1 MVNRLA
7 NAFTNMAQRWVPD
20 AYVIAIIL
28 SLIVFVFALAFGFGP
43 EVGLGERLLGSIEAW
58 QGGFWKLLEFAM
70 QMCIIMLG
78 GYVLAQTRPVAR
90 LLDRLAERATTPT
103 KAVLIVS
110 LFSMVS
116 ALFNWGLS
124 LAGSGVIA
132 RKVGQKCRRADF
144 RLLIACAY
152 LGMSATWHAGLSAS
166 APLLMA
172 TPGKVDDINKQ
183 YFANSD
189 VKLDAIP
196 IGQTLFSPF
205 NVVLTLVVIVVV
217 ALLCVRLHPKDGDE
231 VPMPVVEEA
240 IEREYPNTDKKW
252 SDRVEDSPVLTVIVA
267 ALLVAALVNLVYK
280 GGGLAIDLNF
290 VNMALLTLAIL
301 LHWTP
306 RRLLE
311 ATEKGGRIVWGI
323 IIQFPFY
330 AGIAG
335 LIGGTAI
342 KERVS
347 SMFVENTSAS
357 TFPLVVYWYSGIV
370 NYFVPSGGSKWYLEV
385 QYIMDAT
392 HRLGVDPALT
402 VLAYAWG
409 DMMTDAIQP
418 FWAIPLLGLAG
429 LKFRDIMGF
438 LTVVFLVYATL
449 VSLAFLVAPR
459 FF

>member
-1 MVNRLA
+1 VINRLA
-7 NAFTNMAQRWVPD
+7 NAFTAMAQRWVPD
-20 AYVIAIIL
+20 AYVIAVL
-28 SLIVFVFALAFGFGP
+28 LTLIVFVFALFFGFAP
-43 EVGLGERLLGSIEAW
+43 ETSLVDRLVGSVQAW
-58 QGGFWKLLEFAM
+58 NGGFWALLSFAM

-78 GYVLAQTRPVAR
+78 GYVLAQTRPVAW
-90 LLDRLAERATTPT
+90 LLDRLAEKATTPT
-103 KAVLIVS
+103 RAVLIVS
-110 LFSMVS
+110 LFSMLS
-116 ALFNWGLS
+116 ALVNWGLS

-144 RLLIACAY
+144 RLLVACAY

-172 TPGKVDDINKQ
+172 TPGKVDEMNAQ
-183 YFANSD
+183 YFAD
-189 VKLDAIP
+189 RAYKLELVSVS
-196 IGQTLFSPF
+196 QTLFSPF
-205 NVVLTLVVIVVV
+205 NILLTALVIVVI
-217 ALLCVRLHPKDGDE
+217 AFLCVRLHPKEEDVVAMPTVQEE
-231 VPMPVVEEA
+231 VERPERPEHRPWSEWIEE
-240 IEREYPNTDKKW
+240 
-252 SDRVEDSPVLTVIVA
+252 SPWLTLTVV
-267 ALLVAALVNLVYK
+267 ALLVTALVQLVLDK
-280 GGGLAIDLNF
+280 GAFAIDLNF

-306 RRLLE
+306 QRFLGACER
-311 ATEKGGRIVWGI
+311 GGRIVWGI
-323 IIQFPFY
+323 IVQFPFY

-335 LIGGTAI
+335 LIGGTMI

-347 SMFVENTSAS
+347 AMFVENTSAS
-357 TFPLVVYWYSGIV
+357 TFPLVVYWYSGVV

-392 HRLGVDPALT
+392 QSLGVDPALT

>member
-1 MVNRLA
+1 
-7 NAFTNMAQRWVPD
+7 MALRWVPD

-28 SLIVFVFALAFGFGP
+28 SLIVFVAAVAFGFGP
-43 EVGLGERLLGSIEAW
+43 EASLVDRLVGSVAAW

-90 LLDRLAERATTPT
+90 LLDRLAELATTPT
-103 KAVLIVS
+103 RAVLIVS
-110 LFSMVS
+110 LFSMLS
-116 ALFNWGLS
+116 ALLNWGLS

-132 RKVGQKCRRADF
+132 RKVGQKCRKADF
-144 RLLIACAY
+144 RLLVACAY

-172 TPGKVDDINKQ
+172 TPNKVDDMNAQ
-183 YFANSD
+183 YFAD
-189 VKLDAIP
+189 RGYQLEAIP
-196 IGQTLFSPF
+196 VSETLFSPF
-205 NVVLTLVVIVVV
+205 NLVLTAVVIVVI
-217 ALLCVRLHPKDGDE
+217 AFLSVRLHPKEEDV

-240 IEREYPNTDKKW
+240 VEAVDLPEAGKRW
-252 SDRVEDSPVLTVIVA
+252 SDRVEDSPVLTLIVA
-267 ALLVAALVNLVYK
+267 ALLVTALAKLLYD
-280 GGGLAIDLNF
+280 GGGMAIDLNF

-311 ATEKGGRIVWGI
+311 ATERGGRIVWGVI
-323 IIQFPFY
+323 LQFPFY

-347 SMFVENTSAS
+347 NVFVEGTSAS

-392 HRLGVDPALT
+392 NRLGVDPALT

-438 LTVVFLVYATL
+438 LTVVFLVYAGL